1 MLKKQEIKNSTDV
14 KVTFTVTGD
23 NANLPASVV
32 GEFNQWNPEALP
44 LKKRSN
50 GSYTANVTLPAGQS
64 YRFRY
69 VSADGVWFNDEAAD
83 AYTLGSAGEHDCLIV
98 L

>member
-1 MLKKQEIKNSTDV
+1 MLKKTEVKNSADI
-14 KVTFTVTGD
+14 KVTFSVAGD
-23 NANLPASVV
+23 NPNLPASVV
-32 GEFNQWNPEALP
+32 GEFNQWDPTALP

-50 GSYTANVTLPAGQS
+50 GAYTANVTLPAGQS

-83 AYTLGSAGEHDCLIV
+83 AYAVGSAGEEDCLVV

>member
-14 KVTFTVTGD
+14 KVTFTVDGD
-23 NANLPASVV
+23 NVNLPASVV
-32 GEFNQWNPEALP
+32 GDFNEWNSEALP

-50 GSYTANVTLPAGQS
+50 GSSSANVTLTAGQS

-69 VSADGVWFNDEAAD
+69 VSADGVWFNDDAAD
-83 AYTLGSAGEHDCLIV
+83 AYAEGDAGETDCLIV